1 MEDRPSSAPSAGEIA
16 GSPPRRRLRLTLT
29 PQAAEGPW
37 PIRELRPE
45 DAEVLGALM
54 YQAYRGT
61 VDDEGETLEQSVEE
75 ARGALG
81 GKYGELLTRSSF
93 VIEAD
98 SKPVSVTLVTLWEGR
113 PLLAF
118 LLTHPDHQ
126 GQGMGTYLVRRTI
139 AALLDQGFGEVDL
152 FVTRA
157 NEPAVRIYE
166 RLGFQDVKG

>member
-1 MEDRPSSAPSAGEIA
+1 
-16 GSPPRRRLRLTLT
+16 
-29 PQAAEGPW
+29 
-37 PIRELRPE
+37 
-45 DAEVLGALM
+45 M
-54 YQAYRGT
+54 YEAYRGT

-81 GKYGELLTRSSF
+81 GKYGELLTRCSF
-93 VIEAD
+93 LIANGFT
-98 SKPVSVTLVTLWEGR
+98 PVSATVVTLWEGR

-118 LLTHPDHQ
+118 VLTHPDHQ
-126 GQGMGTYLVRRTI
+126 GHGMGTFLVRRSI
-139 AALLDQGFGEVDL
+139 DALLDQGFDEVDL